1 MKCNYIMKRIIGFLF
16 ALILSFVSFAQT
28 IDEIK
33 NSDFYLW
40 GEGSGSTIRS
50 ADKEALSDLI
60 SKITV
65 NVSSQFVKEA
75 AETDAEYN
83 ERVNSIVK
91 TYSSAKL
98 ENTKR
103 FTISDEPNA
112 KVLRYI
118 SKADLQK
125 QFADRRN
132 KIVEYVSRAIEDD
145 ENNKVSTA
153 LKNYYWSLSLLSS
166 YPKPDTVTF
175 TNGDLLM
182 PFLTQRINSVFEG
195 LKADIVK
202 VEKEENK
209 QIVELLITYK
219 GNPVQNYDYT
229 YFDGRDFSNIVSA
242 KEGRG
247 LIELSDLHELKGIT
261 LRSEYIFESEAVL
274 DADLKAVFEQMTEP
288 IPFHSNKIIVGDN
301 REKAQEIL
309 ANQATETKA
318 EESAVFEMVEDHN
331 PYLDV
336 ITAIET
342 AIKQK
347 NFTPIHSHFTPEG
360 LKIFNR
366 LIAYG
371 NAKLLSNETGY
382 SFYKSENG
390 VICRSMPM
398 SFRFKGNKEFIESVV
413 FEFDENKKVKNL
425 SFQLEQEA
433 VSDIS
438 SKNKW
443 NKASK
448 HVLIRFLEN
457 YKTAY
462 ALERL
467 DYLKEIF
474 SDDALIIVGST
485 VSKPQDLEGRIRLN
499 EKDAKYNTYTKAE
512 YMKNLERCFARNEFI
527 NLRFTENEIKQFKK
541 DKEMYGIQIK
551 QDYFSSTYGDTG
563 YLFLGVDVENPDQ
576 PVIHIRT
583 WQPEKDKEGGVFGIN
598 DFTID

>member
-1 MKCNYIMKRIIGFLF
+1 MKINYIMKRIITFLF
-16 ALILSFVSFAQT
+16 ALSLGSILFAQT
-28 IDEIK
+28 VDEIK
-33 NSDFYLW
+33 NSDLYIW
-40 GEGSGSTIRS
+40 GEGSGNTTRS

-60 SKITV
+60 SKISV
-65 NVSSQFVKEA
+65 NVESQFAKEA
-75 AETDAEYN
+75 QETDAEYS
-83 ERVNSIVK
+83 ERVTSIVK

-98 ENTKR
+98 NNTKQ
-103 FTISDEPNA
+103 FMISDEPNA
-112 KVLRYI
+112 KMLRYI
-118 SKADLQK
+118 SKSDLQK

-132 KIVEYVSRAIEDD
+132 KIVAYTADAIEA
-145 ENNKVSTA
+145 EKENKVSTA
-153 LKNYYWSLSLLSS
+153 LQKYYWALSLMSS
-166 YPKPDTVTF
+166 YPKSDTLTF
-175 TNGDLLM
+175 INGELLM
-182 PFLTQRINSVFEG
+182 PFLTKKINSVFEG

-202 VEKEENK
+202 VETEENK
-209 QIVELLITYK
+209 QNVELFITYN

-229 YFDGRDFSNIVSA
+229 YFDGQSFSNIVSA
-242 KEGRG
+242 KDGRG

-261 LRSEYIFESEAVL
+261 LRSEYTFETEAVF
-274 DADLKAVFEQMTEP
+274 DEDLKSVFEQMPEI
-288 IPFHSNKIIVGDN
+288 IPFHSNKISVGDN
-301 REKAQEIL
+301 REKGEEIL
-309 ANQATETKA
+309 AMQASETKA

-336 ITAIET
+336 ITAIED
-342 AIKQK
+342 AIKKKTYVTIQ
-347 NFTPIHSHFTPEG
+347 SHFTKEG
-360 LKIFNR
+360 LNVFNR

-371 NAKLLSNETGY
+371 NAKLLSNEMGY
-382 SFYKSENG
+382 SFYKSEKG

-433 VSDIS
+433 VSDIAS
-438 SKNKW
+438 QEQW

-448 HVLIRFLEN
+448 HVLVRFLEN

-499 EKDAKYNTYTKAE
+499 EKDVKTNRLSKAE
-512 YMKNLERCFARNEFI
+512 YMKNLERCFKRNEFI
-527 NLRFTENEIKQFKK
+527 NLRFTENEIKKFKK

-563 YLFLGVDVENPDQ
+563 YLFLGVDVEDPEK
-576 PVIHIRT
+576 PVIHVRT
-583 WQPEKDKEGGVFGIN
+583 WQPEKDREGGVFGIN
-598 DFTID
+598 DFSIE